1 VNTPRTPSAHS
12 PNVRP
17 SSKQLC
23 VVVVVVVVVCVVFV
37 VVDVVCFS

>member
-23 VVVVVVVVVCVVFV
+23 VVVVVVVVCVVFV